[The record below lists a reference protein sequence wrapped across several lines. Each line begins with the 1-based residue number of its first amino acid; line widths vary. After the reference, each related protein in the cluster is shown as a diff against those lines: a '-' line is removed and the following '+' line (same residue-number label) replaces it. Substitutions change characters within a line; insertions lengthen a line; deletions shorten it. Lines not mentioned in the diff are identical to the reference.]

1 MSGSPLLQVV
11 RDPRLWRGSALGA
24 VMLLVAANVA
34 IDRWSRSLAAVRQEN
49 LLTSAG
55 QPWAGMRPRSG
66 GAVRYD
72 ESVGENLEAYWPCLP
87 DARKCRSVILCG
99 MSQLYAVNER
109 QTGDETI
116 SECLDDKLAPSGVRV
131 FGLAAPNLCNEEAL
145 LLLLAAA
152 AEAKTRPAVFVYAV
166 CFDKFRNVDLRPGYR
181 AFLHQRPELA
191 ALWSATARR
200 YADRYPAAA
209 EKMRST
215 AKPVAAESDRPD
227 TLETRLRRAAECLP
241 MVRARGDLNAAFQ
254 MLIYRLRN
262 AVLGITPTS
271 KRPILQARYDLNRQ
285 FLGLM
290 ADVAQAY
297 GVQLATYVVP
307 LNPQAEN
314 PYVAAEYTAFKSWYD
329 AFTHTHR
336 LRSANLESLVPA
348 EEWGLF
354 NGGPD
359 FKHFKG
365 SAHRRTAEALLIHF
379 GDLFRAERSGR
390 VAH

>member
-1 MSGSPLLQVV
+1 MNHPLLRCL
-11 RDPRLWRGSALGA
+11 RDRRLWRGSAPW
-24 VMLLVAANVA
+24 VVVLLVLVNLGVW
-34 IDRWSRSLAAVRQEN
+34 RWSRSLAAARQEN
-49 LLTSAG
+49 LLAPGVQAG
-55 QPWAGMRPRSG
+55 PRMRPPSSG
-66 GAVRYD
+66 SVRYD
-72 ESVGENLEAYWPCLP
+72 ESVGENVGAYWPYVP
-87 DARKCRSVILCG
+87 DARQCRLVTLCG
-99 MSQLYAVNER
+99 MSQMFAVNER
-109 QTGDETI
+109 QPGDETI
-116 SECLDDKLAPSGVRV
+116 SECLDDRLRPFGVRV

-181 AFLHQRPELA
+181 TFLQQRPELA
-191 ALWSATARR
+191 ALWSTTARR

-209 EKMRST
+209 EKMLASVRPAT
-215 AKPVAAESDRPD
+215 AESERPD
-227 TLETRLRRAAECLP
+227 TLERRLRHAAECLP
-241 MVRARGDLNAAFQ
+241 MVRAKGDLNAAFQ
-254 MLIYRLRN
+254 VLVYRLRN

-290 ADVAQAY
+290 AEVARQY

-307 LNPQAEN
+307 LNPHAEN
-314 PYVAAEYTAFKSWYD
+314 PYVPAEYAAFKHWYD
-329 AFTHTHR
+329 EFTRTHG
-336 LRSANLESLVPA
+336 LPSANLEPLVPA

-365 SAHRRTAEALLIHF
+365 SGHRRTAEALADHF
-379 GDLFRAERSGR
+379 GDLFRGRASGG
-390 VAH
+390 AGH